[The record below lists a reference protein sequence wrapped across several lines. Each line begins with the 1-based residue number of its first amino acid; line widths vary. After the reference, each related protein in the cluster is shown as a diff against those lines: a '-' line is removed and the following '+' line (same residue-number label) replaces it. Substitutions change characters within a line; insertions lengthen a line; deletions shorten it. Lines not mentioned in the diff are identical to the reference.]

1 MGKSL
6 VSCFLDSRCTLHL
19 HAQTLREDR
28 TRSCGD
34 VLADRQTDRQT
45 DTPTNRRAHHNTLS
59 PVSFS
64 FVACTRTTRLIGL

>member
-6 VSCFLDSRCTLHL
+6 VSCFFDSRCALHL

-45 DTPTNRRAHHNTLS
+45 HRQTDALITILCPRFLSRSSRAPGPL
-59 PVSFS
+59 
-64 FVACTRTTRLIGL
+64 G